1 MWGRAAFG
9 AGSALWWQAQL
20 AGFAIGYAALSVVGT
35 TVQAG
40 VAALYVCYA
49 EDPTPLASIAPS
61 LYATFIAQPHVPTGG
76 EAERPPTSLGGSV
89 GGGWNSG
96 FFGSFHCMA
105 SSADTVA
112 MSPAASSLPAS
123 QFSITGASPLGGGA
137 GEAAAKARA
146 LEAADEDSLSRPL
159 TATQEF

>member
-61 LYATFIAQPHVPTGG
+61 LYATFIARPHVPPPETAGCCANM
-76 EAERPPTSLGGSV
+76 EAV
-89 GGGWNSG
+89 
-96 FFGSFHCMA
+96 
-105 SSADTVA
+105 
-112 MSPAASSLPAS
+112 
-123 QFSITGASPLGGGA
+123 ASPSA
-137 GEAAAKARA
+137 V
-146 LEAADEDSLSRPL
+146 
-159 TATQEF
+159 

>member
-1 MWGRAAFG
+1 M
-9 AGSALWWQAQL
+9 QL

-105 SSADTVA
+105 SSADT
-112 MSPAASSLPAS
+112 
-123 QFSITGASPLGGGA
+123 
-137 GEAAAKARA
+137 
-146 LEAADEDSLSRPL
+146 DSLSRPL